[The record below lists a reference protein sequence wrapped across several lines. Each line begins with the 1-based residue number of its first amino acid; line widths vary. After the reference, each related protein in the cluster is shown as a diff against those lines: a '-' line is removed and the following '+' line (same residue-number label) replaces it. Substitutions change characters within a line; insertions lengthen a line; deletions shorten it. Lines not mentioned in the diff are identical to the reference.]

1 MEEKDL
7 DFVLVPVG
15 LLVMAVYHVW
25 LLYRIRRKPV
35 RTVVGMN
42 AINRRF
48 WVSSMMEVCYCL
60 LYTRTEPGVKRST
73 DCLVHKNLLDLYI

>member
-25 LLYRIRRKPV
+25 LLYQIRRKPV

-48 WVSSMMEVCYCL
+48 WVSSMMEVCYIVYCIQG
-60 LYTRTEPGVKRST
+60 RNQGVKRGPLT
-73 DCLVHKNLLDLYI
+73 DPGY